1 MWGGRTRQH
10 GRADASETVELITG
24 ADADHGPYVRW
35 TDRFAGDES
44 SSTVAE
50 TWDAEMLL
58 PTLRQLTPEQLGGR
72 KKQIQAAMAAAMGAL
87 MAAAQG

>member
-1 MWGGRTRQH
+1 
-10 GRADASETVELITG
+10 
-24 ADADHGPYVRW
+24 
-35 TDRFAGDES
+35 
-44 SSTVAE
+44 
-50 TWDAEMLL
+50 MLL